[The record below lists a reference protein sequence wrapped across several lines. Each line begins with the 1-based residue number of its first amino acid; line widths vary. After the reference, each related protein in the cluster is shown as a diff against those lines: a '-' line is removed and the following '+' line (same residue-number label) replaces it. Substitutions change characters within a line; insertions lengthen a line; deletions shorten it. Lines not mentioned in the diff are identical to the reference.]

1 MEPQY
6 NILKK
11 AGSLL
16 FNKTIKTL
24 INRIVSTETRDN
36 LSVAA
41 AETIYSDKEKTNLSN
56 CHLGKKLSLTK
67 ISDSAT
73 ELWDNAVQVKN
84 TQLGTTERYSSLTAS
99 ANSLK
104 VSRTAISKAIHT
116 GKLLRNRWLL
126 TYIT

>member
-1 MEPQY
+1 MVPQY

-11 AGSLL
+11 KAGSLL
-16 FNKTIKTL
+16 GFIHSDKTIKTL

-41 AETIYSDKEKTNLSN
+41 AERIYSDKEKTNLSN
-56 CHLGKKLSLTK
+56 CHLGKKLSLATRTK

-99 ANSLK
+99 ANSL
-104 VSRTAISKAIHT
+104 
-116 GKLLRNRWLL
+116 
-126 TYIT
+126 

>member
-41 AETIYSDKEKTNLSN
+41 AERIYSDKEKTNLSN
-56 CHLGKKLSLTK
+56 CHLGKKLK